1 MANKYGYMAKIG
13 LSDDGLQ
20 TSLKEIDS
28 SLKEVDRSIAA
39 TDKAINN
46 AGKAGLETTQL
57 WEQQYD
63 LLKTQIE
70 TTAEKLQGLE
80 SVQSKVAE
88 AYDNGAIDYSVYIEF
103 QNEIANTAT
112 KLENLKKRAE
122 EANAALH
129 PSADTSTYQ
138 TINTSLDGVNQ
149 RYANSRKE
157 LEEVNKALKVSGD
170 NAQLMAQKNT
180 LLGEAIHDAQVK
192 LQVLTSQQERMNE
205 AVRSGDTTAEEYRAF
220 QREIANTQ
228 AELAALTEEQK
239 NLGKAAEET
248 GDKSEKGLEKTTDAL
263 KKVEKVAM
271 ATTAAVTAAL
281 GKLSSDALSA
291 YSQHEQM
298 TGGIETL
305 FAGAEDTVIANAQNA
320 YKTAGISANSYMET
334 VTGFSATLL
343 QGLGGDTQK
352 AASIADQA
360 LIDMADNANK
370 MGTAMGSIQY
380 AYQGF
385 AKQNYTMLDNLKLGY
400 GGSQAEMA
408 RLINDSGVLNGQMMA
423 TAKNVKE
430 IPFDKVIEA
439 IHVIQTNLG
448 ITGTTAKEAES
459 TIEGSLNKLKASW
472 ENALVEIAQP
482 LDDFAQDGL
491 TVLNDNVDEIKE
503 ALVDTMEEIKPL
515 LDEGL
520 EKAKNW
526 IESGGLKEFSED
538 VVGTVEFIIDNKETL
553 LGIFAALEISLGAER
568 MNKVIDS
575 SKEIIS
581 AINGIGDAANT
592 AVGGVDAMSMSLS
605 GWVAVAAVTIT
616 TAMALKT
623 AIDNAADR
631 LGEHSE
637 EVNALDDEYK
647 ELNETLEE
655 YNRLKA
661 ESIELAAQEA
671 GQNIE
676 DAKARAQSYKSQID
690 TLESLIAKNRE
701 YYGTNDLRGNELH
714 YFDQSGNAV
723 GNAGSFDE
731 ISDQLGSLYSN
742 YYAANDIVRAYSET
756 IDEATDNS
764 VKHMGEVSEAAA
776 NSVKSGEE
784 ALASAWEHIRETTKA
799 KMDELDD
806 QLATHKIDDTQYWAQ
821 RKAYLEA
828 HRDEESE
835 EWWKYYDAVTGH
847 YDKLSKTEKTAA
859 DKSAKEA
866 ETALKDS
873 YSKRYEALKRQQKK
887 NGYGDS
893 WLADEL
899 KKMISELSEGSDL
912 YNTYYDK
919 WLDLTDKISDAT
931 KKATEKEVKEWKASS
946 DKVSDAVEKKYEK
959 VQQAF
964 EKAKSSYI
972 NALDMSASDKPE
984 DDIYSRMGLAR
995 PKSSEEEDTGNQYDF
1010 SSENI
1015 SKQTKE
1021 LDEYTRNMER
1031 LEKSDIPEEYL
1042 ENIRSMSFDKRKEYV
1057 KELLKLSPE
1066 RLKKHYADISKYY
1079 RSAEKAG
1086 RSETQSLRDDADKA
1100 AEEAKNTIKT
1110 SLDGLS
1116 SNAYESGKAAAEA
1129 YWKGFK
1135 EYKADTNKLMG
1146 VTSAG
1151 SGGTSSSAAAVT
1163 PVNLTINVNG
1173 KQVATVNTEDY
1184 LNKMKNE
1191 GGVIDV

>member
-1 MANKYGYMAKIG
+1 MAPNKYGYMAKIG
-13 LSDDGLQ
+13 IDTTGVQNGLTEADSAMRAFSREMREVNNVIAQGGNSAEMAAQRNQLYAEQITQLNRRLEALRSVEEDINRARANGNIDESEYRAYRREIEQ
-20 TSLKEIDS
+20 TENALQNLREQQRDIG
-28 SLKEVDRSIAA
+28 A
-39 TDKAINN
+39 N
-46 AGKAGLETTQL
+46 AGKD
-57 WEQQYD
+57 YD
-63 LLKTQIE
+63 KVVS
-70 TTAEKLQGLE
+70 ALQ
-80 SVQSKVAE
+80 
-88 AYDNGAIDYSVYIEF
+88 N
-103 QNEIANTAT
+103 
-112 KLENLKKRAE
+112 
-122 EANAALH
+122 
-129 PSADTSTYQ
+129 
-138 TINTSLDGVNQ
+138 
-149 RYANSRKE
+149 
-157 LEEVNKALKVSGD
+157 
-170 NAQLMAQKNT
+170 
-180 LLGEAIHDAQVK
+180 
-192 LQVLTSQQERMNE
+192 
-205 AVRSGDTTAEEYRAF
+205 
-220 QREIANTQ
+220 
-228 AELAALTEEQK
+228 
-239 NLGKAAEET
+239 
-248 GDKSEKGLEKTTDAL
+248 
-263 KKVEKVAM
+263 VEKVAL
-271 ATTAAVTAAL
+271 ATTGAVAAAL

-291 YSQHEQM
+291 YSQYEQLV
-298 TGGIETL
+298 GGNETL
-305 FAGAEDTVIANAQNA
+305 FAGAEDIVLENAENA
-320 YKTAGISANSYMET
+320 FKTAGVSANNYMQT
-334 VTGFSATLL
+334 VTSFSATLL
-343 QGLGGDTQK
+343 QGLDGDTEK
-352 AASIADQA
+352 AARIADQA
-360 LIDMADNANK
+360 LIDMSDNANK

-380 AYQGF
+380 TYQGF

-408 RLINDSGVLNGQMMA
+408 RLINDSGVLNGEIIA
-423 TAKNVKE
+423 TAENVKQ
-430 IPFDKVIEA
+430 IPFDKIIEA

-448 ITGTTAKEAES
+448 ITGTTALEAE
-459 TIEGSLNKLKASW
+459 TTLEGSMNKLKASW
-472 ENALVEIAQP
+472 ENALVDIARP
-482 LDDFAQDGL
+482 LDDFAQGGL
-491 TVLNDNVDEIKE
+491 TILNDNIDTIKE

-553 LGIFAALEISLGAER
+553 LGIFAALELSLGAER

-701 YYGTNDLRGNELH
+701 YYGTNDLRGNEIH

-731 ISDQLGSLYSN
+731 ISDQLGSLYSD

-784 ALASAWEHIRETTKA
+784 ALASAWEHIRATTKA

-835 EWWKYYDAVTGH
+835 EWWKYYDAVTDH

-873 YSKRYEALKRQQKK
+873 YSKRYEALKRQQKE

-899 KKMISELSEGSDL
+899 KKMISELTEGSDL

-931 KKATEKEVKEWKASS
+931 EKATEKEVKEWKASS

-959 VQQAF
+959 AQQAF

-972 NALDMSASDKPE
+972 SALDLSASDKPE

-1021 LDEYTRNMER
+1021 LDEYTRNMEK
-1031 LEKSDIPEEYL
+1031 LENSDIPEEYL
-1042 ENIRSMSFDKRKEYV
+1042 ENIRSMNFDKRKEYV

-1086 RSETQSLRDDADKA
+1086 RSDTQSLKDDADKA
-1100 AEEAKNTIKT
+1100 ALAAKGSIQK
-1110 SLDGLS
+1110 SLSELGSD
-1116 SNAYESGKAAAEA
+1116 AYESGKAAAEA
-1129 YWKGFK
+1129 YWKGFA
-1135 EYKADTNKLMG
+1135 EYKSDTEKLMG
-1146 VTSAG
+1146 VTAAGNSKSAG
-1151 SGGTSSSAAAVT
+1151 ITT

-1173 KQVATVNTEDY
+1173 KQAATISTEEY
-1184 LNKMKNE
+1184 LNQVKNQ
-1191 GGVIDV
+1191 GGTLDV

>member
-13 LSDDGLQ
+13 IDTSGLQ
-20 TSLKEIDS
+20 TSIKDVDTAVKNLSHEMKAVDS
-28 SLKEVDRSIAA
+28 VIAQS
-39 TDKAINN
+39 
-46 AGKAGLETTQL
+46 GES
-57 WEQQYD
+57 
-63 LLKTQIE
+63 
-70 TTAEKLQGLE
+70 AEM
-80 SVQSKVAE
+80 
-88 AYDNGAIDYSVYIEF
+88 
-103 QNEIANTAT
+103 T
-112 KLENLKKRAE
+112 
-122 EANAALH
+122 
-129 PSADTSTYQ
+129 
-138 TINTSLDGVNQ
+138 
-149 RYANSRKE
+149 
-157 LEEVNKALKVSGD
+157 
-170 NAQLMAQKNT
+170 AQKNE
-180 LLGEAIHDAQVK
+180 LYSQKIAK
-192 LQVLTSQQERMNE
+192 LTEKLTALKSVENNVLSARNNGNISAEQFREYERE
-205 AVRSGDTTAEEYRAF
+205 VVSTESALKR
-220 QREIANTQ
+220 
-228 AELAALTEEQK
+228 LTEEQK
-239 NLGKAAEET
+239 NLGKATEET
-248 GDKSEKGLEKTTDAL
+248 TQKAVTLGDIVKANVISDVIVKGA
-263 KKVEKVAM
+263 EKV
-271 ATTAAVTAAL
+271 TGTL
-281 GKLSSDALSA
+281 KQISSDALSA
-291 YSQHEQM
+291 YSQYEQM
-298 TGGIETL
+298 VGGIETL
-305 FAGAEDTVIANAQNA
+305 FAGAEDIVLENARNA

-408 RLINDSGVLNGQMMA
+408 RLINDSGVLNGEIIA
-423 TAKNVKE
+423 TANNVKE

-448 ITGTTAKEAES
+448 ITGTTANEAET

-482 LDDFAQDGL
+482 LDDFAQGGL

-553 LGIFAALEISLGAER
+553 LGIFAALELSLGAER

-637 EVNALDDEYK
+637 EVNALDDEYTK
-647 ELNETLEE
+647 LNETLEE

-690 TLESLIAKNRE
+690 TLESLITKNRE

-731 ISDQLGSLYSN
+731 ISDQLGSLCSD

-784 ALASAWEHIRETTKA
+784 ALASAWEHIRATTKA
-799 KMDELDD
+799 KMEEYDSD
-806 QLATHKIDDTQYWAQ
+806 LATHKIDDNTYWAQ

-835 EWWKYYDAVTGH
+835 EWWKYYDAVNDH

-873 YSKRYEALKRQQKK
+873 YSKRYEALKRQQKE
-887 NGYGDS
+887 NGYDDQ

-899 KKMISELSEGSDL
+899 KKMLSELTEGSDL

-919 WLDLTDKISDAT
+919 WLDLTDKIS
-931 KKATEKEVKEWKASS
+931 EKEVKEWKASA
-946 DKVSDAVEKKYEK
+946 DKVANAVEKKYEQ
-959 VQQAF
+959 VQKAF

-972 NALDMSASDKPE
+972 NALDMSTSDKPE
-984 DDIYSRMGLAR
+984 DDVYSRLGLAR
-995 PKSSEEEDTGNQYDF
+995 PKNGEESADSQYDF
-1010 SSENI
+1010 SSDTI
-1015 SKQTKE
+1015 AKQTKE

-1086 RSETQSLRDDADKA
+1086 RSDTQSLRDDADKA
-1100 AEEAKNTIKT
+1100 ALAAKGSIQK
-1110 SLDGLS
+1110 SLSELGSD
-1116 SNAYESGKAAAEA
+1116 AYESGKAAAEA
-1129 YWKGFK
+1129 YWKGFA
-1135 EYKADTNKLMG
+1135 EYKSDTEKLMG
-1146 VTSAG
+1146 VTAAGNSKSAG
-1151 SGGTSSSAAAVT
+1151 ITT

-1173 KQVATVNTEDY
+1173 KQAATISTEEY
-1184 LNKMKNE
+1184 LNQVKNQ
-1191 GGVIDV
+1191 GGTLDV

>member
-70 TTAEKLQGLE
+70 TTAEKLRGLE

-205 AVRSGDTTAEEYRAF
+205 AVRSGDATVEEYRAF

-248 GDKSEKGLEKTTDAL
+248 GNKNEKGLEKTTDAL

-291 YSQHEQM
+291 YSQYEQM
-298 TGGIETL
+298 VGGVETL
-305 FAGAEDTVIANAQNA
+305 FAGAEDVVLENAKNA

-360 LIDMADNANK
+360 IIDMADNANK
-370 MGTAMGSIQY
+370 MGTSMASIQY

-408 RLINDSGVLNGQMMA
+408 RLINDSGVLNGEIIA
-423 TAKNVKE
+423 TAENVKQ
-430 IPFDKVIEA
+430 IPFDKIIEA

-448 ITGTTAKEAES
+448 ITGTTAKEAET

-553 LGIFAALEISLGAER
+553 LGIFAALEVSLGAER
-568 MNKVIDS
+568 MSKVIDG

-605 GWVAVAAVTIT
+605 GWVAVATVTIT

-731 ISDQLGSLYSN
+731 ISDQLGSLYSD

-784 ALASAWEHIRETTKA
+784 ALASAWEHIRATTKA
-799 KMDELDD
+799 KMEEYDSD
-806 QLATHKIDDTQYWAQ
+806 LATHKIDDNTYWAQ

-835 EWWKYYDAVTGH
+835 EWWKYYDAVTDH

-859 DKSAKEA
+859 DKAAKEA
-866 ETALKDS
+866 
-873 YSKRYEALKRQQKK
+873 
-887 NGYGDS
+887 
-893 WLADEL
+893 
-899 KKMISELSEGSDL
+899 
-912 YNTYYDK
+912 
-919 WLDLTDKISDAT
+919 DKISDAT
-931 KKATEKEVKEWKASS
+931 EKATEKEVKEWKASA
-946 DKVSDAVEKKYEK
+946 DKVANAVEKKYEK

-972 NALDMSASDKPE
+972 SALDLSASQKAE
-984 DDIYSRMGLAR
+984 DDVYSRLGLAR
-995 PKSSEEEDTGNQYDF
+995 PKNGEESADSQYDF
-1010 SSENI
+1010 SSDTIE
-1015 SKQTKE
+1015 KQTKE
-1021 LDEYTRNMER
+1021 LDEYTRNMEK
-1031 LEKSDIPEEYL
+1031 LENSDIPEEYL

-1086 RSETQSLRDDADKA
+1086 RSDTQSLKDDADKA

-1135 EYKADTNKLMG
+1135 EYKADTDKLMG

>member
-13 LSDDGLQ
+13 IDTSGLQ
-20 TSLKEIDS
+20 TSIKDVDTAVKSLSREMKAVDS
-28 SLKEVDRSIAA
+28 VIAQS
-39 TDKAINN
+39 
-46 AGKAGLETTQL
+46 GES
-57 WEQQYD
+57 
-63 LLKTQIE
+63 
-70 TTAEKLQGLE
+70 AEM
-80 SVQSKVAE
+80 
-88 AYDNGAIDYSVYIEF
+88 
-103 QNEIANTAT
+103 T
-112 KLENLKKRAE
+112 
-122 EANAALH
+122 
-129 PSADTSTYQ
+129 
-138 TINTSLDGVNQ
+138 
-149 RYANSRKE
+149 
-157 LEEVNKALKVSGD
+157 
-170 NAQLMAQKNT
+170 AQKNE
-180 LLGEAIHDAQVK
+180 LYSQKIAK
-192 LQVLTSQQERMNE
+192 LTEKLTALKSVENNVLSARNSGNISVEQFREYERE
-205 AVRSGDTTAEEYRAF
+205 VVSTESALKR
-220 QREIANTQ
+220 
-228 AELAALTEEQK
+228 LTEEQK
-239 NLGKAAEET
+239 NLGKATEET
-248 GDKSEKGLEKTTDAL
+248 TQKAVTLGDIVKANVISDVIVKGAEKVTGAL
-263 KKVEKVAM
+263 KQI
-271 ATTAAVTAAL
+271 
-281 GKLSSDALSA
+281 SSEAINA
-291 YSQHEQM
+291 YSQYEQM
-298 TGGIETL
+298 VGGVETL
-305 FAGAEDTVIANAQNA
+305 FAGAEDIVLENARNA

-408 RLINDSGVLNGQMMA
+408 RLINDSGVLNGQMVA

-448 ITGTTAKEAES
+448 ITGTTAKEAET

-491 TVLNDNVDEIKE
+491 TVLNDHVDEIKE

-553 LGIFAALEISLGAER
+553 LGIFAALELSLGAER

-731 ISDQLGSLYSN
+731 ISDQLGSLYSD

-784 ALASAWEHIRETTKA
+784 ALASAWEHIRATTKA
-799 KMDELDD
+799 KMEEYDSD
-806 QLATHKIDDTQYWAQ
+806 LATHKIDDNTYWAQ

-835 EWWKYYDAVTGH
+835 EWWKYYDAVTDH

-873 YSKRYEALKRQQKK
+873 YSQKYEALKRQQKE
-887 NGYGDS
+887 NGYDDQ

-899 KKMISELSEGSDL
+899 KKMLSELTEGSEL

-919 WLDLTDKISDAT
+919 WLDLTDKIS
-931 KKATEKEVKEWKASS
+931 EKEVKEWKASA
-946 DKVSDAVEKKYEK
+946 DKVANAVEKKYEQ
-959 VQQAF
+959 VQKAF

-972 NALDMSASDKPE
+972 NALDMSTSDKPE
-984 DDIYSRMGLAR
+984 DDVYSRMGLAR
-995 PKSSEEEDTGNQYDF
+995 PKNGEESADSQYDF
-1010 SSENI
+1010 GSDTI
-1015 SKQTKE
+1015 AKQTKE

-1086 RSETQSLRDDADKA
+1086 RSDTQSLRDDADKA
-1100 AEEAKNTIKT
+1100 ALAAKGSIQK
-1110 SLDGLS
+1110 SLSELGSD
-1116 SNAYESGKAAAEA
+1116 AYESGKAAAEA
-1129 YWKGFK
+1129 YWKGFA
-1135 EYKADTNKLMG
+1135 EYKSDTEKLMG
-1146 VTSAG
+1146 VTAAGNSKSAG
-1151 SGGTSSSAAAVT
+1151 ITT

-1173 KQVATVNTEDY
+1173 KQAATISTEEY
-1184 LNKMKNE
+1184 LNQVKNQ
-1191 GGVIDV
+1191 GGTLDV

>member
-1 MANKYGYMAKIG
+1 MKEGDRLAPNKYGYMAKIG
-13 LSDDGLQ
+13 IDTTGVQNGLTEADSAMRAFSREMREVNNVIAQGGNSAEMAAQRNQLYAEQITQLNRRLEALRSVEEDINRARANGNIDESEYRAYRREIEQ
-20 TSLKEIDS
+20 TENALQNLREQQRDIG
-28 SLKEVDRSIAA
+28 A
-39 TDKAINN
+39 N
-46 AGKAGLETTQL
+46 AGKD
-57 WEQQYD
+57 YD
-63 LLKTQIE
+63 KVVS
-70 TTAEKLQGLE
+70 ALQ
-80 SVQSKVAE
+80 
-88 AYDNGAIDYSVYIEF
+88 N
-103 QNEIANTAT
+103 
-112 KLENLKKRAE
+112 
-122 EANAALH
+122 
-129 PSADTSTYQ
+129 
-138 TINTSLDGVNQ
+138 
-149 RYANSRKE
+149 
-157 LEEVNKALKVSGD
+157 
-170 NAQLMAQKNT
+170 
-180 LLGEAIHDAQVK
+180 
-192 LQVLTSQQERMNE
+192 
-205 AVRSGDTTAEEYRAF
+205 
-220 QREIANTQ
+220 
-228 AELAALTEEQK
+228 
-239 NLGKAAEET
+239 
-248 GDKSEKGLEKTTDAL
+248 
-263 KKVEKVAM
+263 VEKVAL
-271 ATTAAVTAAL
+271 ATTVAVTAAL

-291 YSQHEQM
+291 YSQYEQM
-298 TGGIETL
+298 VGGVETL
-305 FAGAEDTVIANAQNA
+305 FAGAEDIVLENARNA

-408 RLINDSGVLNGQMMA
+408 RLINDSGVLNGQMVA

-515 LDEGL
+515 LDDTL
-520 EKAKNW
+520 EKVKDW
-526 IESGGLKEFSED
+526 IESGGLKELSENI
-538 VVGTVEFIIDNKETL
+538 VGTVEFIINNKETL
-553 LGIFAALEISLGAER
+553 LGIFAALELALGAER
-568 MNKVIDS
+568 I
-575 SKEIIS
+575 SKAVSGLKDVTS

-605 GWVAVAAVTIT
+605 GWVAVATVTIT

-637 EVNALDDEYK
+637 EVNALEERTAAINEQRKALEELSKTDTATAWRQADGGYKDTLVELAEISKRFEELKAKRESGGTVNENGGFTYYTDEEIRAMDDE
-647 ELNETLEE
+647 LMSLEIQK
-655 YNRLKA
+655 NALIALKR
-661 ESIELAAQEA
+661 EQ
-671 GQNIE
+671 
-676 DAKARAQSYKSQID
+676 SQIL
-690 TLESLIAKNRE
+690 TQYNEQEIAVMEQHNAERADIISK
-701 YYGTNDLRGNELH
+701 
-714 YFDQSGNAV
+714 SGNTA
-723 GNAGSFDE
+723 
-731 ISDQLGSLYSN
+731 
-742 YYAANDIVRAYSET
+742 
-756 IDEATDNS
+756 
-764 VKHMGEVSEAAA
+764 
-776 NSVKSGEE
+776 EE
-784 ALASAWEHIRETTKA
+784 AVASAWEHIRATTKA

-806 QLATHKIDDTQYWAQ
+806 QLATHKIDDNTYWAQ

-828 HRDEESE
+828 HRDEDSE
-835 EWWKYYDAVTGH
+835 EWWKYYDAVNDH
-847 YDKLSKTEKTAA
+847 YDKLSETEKTAA

-873 YSKRYEALKRQQKK
+873 YSKRYEALKRQQKE

-893 WLADEL
+893 WLADGL

-931 KKATEKEVKEWKASS
+931 EKATEKEVKEWKTSA
-946 DKVSDAVEKKYEK
+946 DKVANAVEKKYEQ
-959 VQQAF
+959 VQKAF

-972 NALDMSASDKPE
+972 SALDLSASQKAE
-984 DDIYSRMGLAR
+984 DDVYSRLGLAR
-995 PKSSEEEDTGNQYDF
+995 PKNGEESADSQYDF
-1010 SSENI
+1010 GSDTI
-1015 SKQTKE
+1015 AKQTKE

-1057 KELLKLSPE
+1057 KELLRLSPE

-1086 RSETQSLRDDADKA
+1086 RSDTQSLRDDADKA
-1100 AEEAKNTIKT
+1100 AEEAKKTIKA
-1110 SLDGLS
+1110 SLAGLS

-1135 EYKADTNKLMG
+1135 EYKADTDKLMG

-1151 SGGTSSSAAAVT
+1151 SGGSTSSAAAVT

>member
-13 LSDDGLQ
+13 IDTSGLQ
-20 TSLKEIDS
+20 TSIKDVDTAVKSLSREMKAVDS
-28 SLKEVDRSIAA
+28 VIAQS
-39 TDKAINN
+39 
-46 AGKAGLETTQL
+46 GES
-57 WEQQYD
+57 
-63 LLKTQIE
+63 
-70 TTAEKLQGLE
+70 AEM
-80 SVQSKVAE
+80 
-88 AYDNGAIDYSVYIEF
+88 
-103 QNEIANTAT
+103 T
-112 KLENLKKRAE
+112 
-122 EANAALH
+122 
-129 PSADTSTYQ
+129 
-138 TINTSLDGVNQ
+138 
-149 RYANSRKE
+149 
-157 LEEVNKALKVSGD
+157 
-170 NAQLMAQKNT
+170 AQKNE
-180 LLGEAIHDAQVK
+180 LYSQKIAK
-192 LQVLTSQQERMNE
+192 LTEKLTALKSVENNVLSARNSGNISAEQFREYERE
-205 AVRSGDTTAEEYRAF
+205 VVSTESALKR
-220 QREIANTQ
+220 
-228 AELAALTEEQK
+228 LTEEQK
-239 NLGKAAEET
+239 NLGKATEET
-248 GDKSEKGLEKTTDAL
+248 TQKAVTLGDIVKANVISDVIVKGAEKVTGAL
-263 KKVEKVAM
+263 KQI
-271 ATTAAVTAAL
+271 
-281 GKLSSDALSA
+281 SSEAINA
-291 YSQHEQM
+291 YSQYEQM
-298 TGGIETL
+298 VGGVETL
-305 FAGAEDTVIANAQNA
+305 FAGAEDIVLENARNA

-400 GGSQAEMA
+400 GGSQAEKA
-408 RLINDSGVLNGQMMA
+408 RLINDSGVLNGQMVA

-448 ITGTTAKEAES
+448 ITGTTAKEAET

-553 LGIFAALEISLGAER
+553 LGIFAALELSLGAER

-637 EVNALDDEYK
+637 KVNALDDEYN

-764 VKHMGEVSEAAA
+764 VKHMGEVSEATA

-784 ALASAWEHIRETTKA
+784 ALASAWEHIRATTKA
-799 KMDELDD
+799 KMEEYDSD
-806 QLATHKIDDTQYWAQ
+806 LATHKIDDNTYWAQ

-828 HRDEESE
+828 HRDEDSE
-835 EWWKYYDAVTGH
+835 EWWKYYDAVTDH

-873 YSKRYEALKRQQKK
+873 YSKRYEALKRQQKE

-899 KKMISELSEGSDL
+899 KKMLSELTEGSDL

-919 WLDLTDKISDAT
+919 WLDLTDKIS
-931 KKATEKEVKEWKASS
+931 EKEVKEWKTSA

-972 NALDMSASDKPE
+972 SALDLSASDKPE
-984 DDIYSRMGLAR
+984 DDVYSRLGLAR
-995 PKSSEEEDTGNQYDF
+995 PKNGEESADSQYDF
-1010 SSENI
+1010 GSDTI
-1015 SKQTKE
+1015 AKQTKE

-1086 RSETQSLRDDADKA
+1086 RSDTQSLRDDADKA
-1100 AEEAKNTIKT
+1100 AEEAKKTIKA
-1110 SLDGLS
+1110 SLAGLS

-1135 EYKADTNKLMG
+1135 EYKADTDKLMG
-1146 VTSAG
+1146 VASAG
-1151 SGGTSSSAAAVT
+1151 SGGSTSSAAAVT

>member
-13 LSDDGLQ
+13 IDTSGLQ
-20 TSLKEIDS
+20 ASLKDVDTAVK
-28 SLKEVDRSIAA
+28 SLSREMKSVDNVIKQS
-39 TDKAINN
+39 
-46 AGKAGLETTQL
+46 GES
-57 WEQQYD
+57 
-63 LLKTQIE
+63 
-70 TTAEKLQGLE
+70 AEM
-80 SVQSKVAE
+80 
-88 AYDNGAIDYSVYIEF
+88 
-103 QNEIANTAT
+103 T
-112 KLENLKKRAE
+112 
-122 EANAALH
+122 
-129 PSADTSTYQ
+129 
-138 TINTSLDGVNQ
+138 
-149 RYANSRKE
+149 
-157 LEEVNKALKVSGD
+157 
-170 NAQLMAQKNT
+170 AQKN
-180 LLGEAIHDAQVK
+180 EIYAQKAAQLTQK
-192 LQVLTSQQERMNE
+192 LTALKSVESSILSARD
-205 AVRSGDTTAEEYRAF
+205 SGNISAEQYREY
-220 QREIANTQ
+220 QREIAST
-228 AELAALTEEQK
+228 EAALK
-239 NLGKAAEET
+239 NLGKTTEET
-248 GDKSEKGLEKTTDAL
+248 AQKTLTLEDIVKANVISDIIVKGAEK
-263 KKVEKVAM
+263 
-271 ATTAAVTAAL
+271 VTAAL
-281 GKLSSDALSA
+281 KQISSDALEA
-291 YSQHEQM
+291 YSKYEQM

-343 QGLGGDTQK
+343 QGLSGDTQK
-352 AASIADQA
+352 AAEIADRA
-360 LIDMADNANK
+360 LIDMSDNANK

-408 RLINDSGVLNGQMMA
+408 RLINDSGVLNGQMVA
-423 TAKNVKE
+423 TAENVKE

-472 ENALVEIAQP
+472 ENALVEIAEP
-482 LDDFAQDGL
+482 LDDFAQGGL

-503 ALVDTMEEIKPL
+503 ALVGTMEEIKPL

-553 LGIFAALEISLGAER
+553 LGIFAALELSLGAER
-568 MNKVIDS
+568 MSKVIDS

-784 ALASAWEHIRETTKA
+784 ALESAWEHIRATTKA
-799 KMDELDD
+799 KMDELDG
-806 QLATHKIDDTQYWAQ
+806 QLATHKIDDNTYWAQ

-828 HRDEESE
+828 HRDEDSE
-835 EWWKYYDAVTGH
+835 EWWKYYDAVNDH

-873 YSKRYEALKRQQKK
+873 YSKRYEALKRQQKE

-893 WLADEL
+893 WLADGL
-899 KKMISELSEGSDL
+899 KKMLSELTEGSEL

-919 WLDLTDKISDAT
+919 WIDLTDKISDAT
-931 KKATEKEVKEWKASS
+931 EKATEKEVKEWQTSS

-1010 SSENI
+1010 SSDTIE
-1015 SKQTKE
+1015 KQTKE

-1086 RSETQSLRDDADKA
+1086 RSDTQSLKDDADKA
-1100 AEEAKNTIKT
+1100 ALAAKGSIQK
-1110 SLDGLS
+1110 SLSELGSD
-1116 SNAYESGKAAAEA
+1116 AYESGKAAAEA
-1129 YWKGFK
+1129 YWKGFA
-1135 EYKADTNKLMG
+1135 EYKSDTEKLMG
-1146 VTSAG
+1146 VTAAGNSKSAG
-1151 SGGTSSSAAAVT
+1151 ITT

-1173 KQVATVNTEDY
+1173 KQAATISTEEY
-1184 LNKMKNE
+1184 LNQVKNQ
-1191 GGVIDV
+1191 GGTLDV

>member
-1 MANKYGYMAKIG
+1 MASNKYGYMAKIG
-13 LSDDGLQ
+13 IDTTGVQNGLTEADSAMRAFSREMREVNNVIAQGGNSAEMAAQRNQLYAEQITQLNRRLEALRSVEEDINRARANGNIDESEYRAYRREIEQ
-20 TSLKEIDS
+20 TENALQNLREQQRDIG
-28 SLKEVDRSIAA
+28 A
-39 TDKAINN
+39 N
-46 AGKAGLETTQL
+46 AGKD
-57 WEQQYD
+57 YD
-63 LLKTQIE
+63 KVVS
-70 TTAEKLQGLE
+70 ALQ
-80 SVQSKVAE
+80 
-88 AYDNGAIDYSVYIEF
+88 N
-103 QNEIANTAT
+103 
-112 KLENLKKRAE
+112 
-122 EANAALH
+122 
-129 PSADTSTYQ
+129 
-138 TINTSLDGVNQ
+138 
-149 RYANSRKE
+149 
-157 LEEVNKALKVSGD
+157 
-170 NAQLMAQKNT
+170 
-180 LLGEAIHDAQVK
+180 
-192 LQVLTSQQERMNE
+192 
-205 AVRSGDTTAEEYRAF
+205 
-220 QREIANTQ
+220 
-228 AELAALTEEQK
+228 
-239 NLGKAAEET
+239 
-248 GDKSEKGLEKTTDAL
+248 
-263 KKVEKVAM
+263 VEKVAL
-271 ATTAAVTAAL
+271 ATTGAVAAAL

-291 YSQHEQM
+291 YSQYEQLV
-298 TGGIETL
+298 GGIETL
-305 FAGAEDTVIANAQNA
+305 FAGAEDIVLENAENA
-320 YKTAGISANSYMET
+320 FKTAGVSANNYMQT
-334 VTGFSATLL
+334 VTSFSATLL
-343 QGLGGDTQK
+343 QGLDGDTEK
-352 AASIADQA
+352 AARIADQA

-408 RLINDSGVLNGQMMA
+408 RLINDSGVLNGQMVA

-472 ENALVEIAQP
+472 KNALVEIAEP

-553 LGIFAALEISLGAER
+553 LGIFAALELSLGAER

-637 EVNALDDEYK
+637 EVNALDYEYK

-723 GNAGSFDE
+723 GNAGPFDE
-731 ISDQLGSLYSN
+731 ISDQLGSLYSD

-784 ALASAWEHIRETTKA
+784 ALASAWEHIRATTKA
-799 KMDELDD
+799 KMEEYDSD
-806 QLATHKIDDTQYWAQ
+806 LATHKIDDTQYWAQ

-835 EWWKYYDAVTGH
+835 EWWKYYDAVNDH

-859 DKSAKEA
+859 DKAAKEA
-866 ETALKDS
+866 
-873 YSKRYEALKRQQKK
+873 
-887 NGYGDS
+887 
-893 WLADEL
+893 
-899 KKMISELSEGSDL
+899 
-912 YNTYYDK
+912 
-919 WLDLTDKISDAT
+919 DKISDAT
-931 KKATEKEVKEWKASS
+931 EKATEKEVKEWKTSS

-964 EKAKSSYI
+964 EKAKNSYI
-972 NALDMSASDKPE
+972 NALDLSASKKAE
-984 DDIYSRMGLAR
+984 DDVYSRLGLAR
-995 PKSSEEEDTGNQYDF
+995 PKNGEESADSQYDF
-1010 SSENI
+1010 SSDTIE
-1015 SKQTKE
+1015 KQTKE

-1086 RSETQSLRDDADKA
+1086 RSDTQSLRDDADKA

-1135 EYKADTNKLMG
+1135 EYKADTDKLMG

>member
-248 GDKSEKGLEKTTDAL
+248 GNKSEKGLEKTTDAL

-298 TGGIETL
+298 VGGIETL

-343 QGLGGDTQK
+343 QGLSGDTQK
-352 AASIADQA
+352 AAEIADQA
-360 LIDMADNANK
+360 LIDMSDNANK

-408 RLINDSGVLNGQMMA
+408 RLINDSGVLNGQMVA

-472 ENALVEIAQP
+472 ENALVEIAEP

-553 LGIFAALEISLGAER
+553 LGIFAALELSLGAER

-701 YYGTNDLRGNELH
+701 YYGTNDLRGNELY
-714 YFDQSGNAV
+714 YFDQSGNA
-723 GNAGSFDE
+723 AGSAGSYDE
-731 ISDQLGSLYSN
+731 ISDQLGSLYSD

-756 IDEATDNS
+756 IDDATDNS
-764 VKHMGEVSEAAA
+764 VKQMGEVSEAAA

-784 ALASAWEHIRETTKA
+784 ALASAWEHIRATTKA
-799 KMDELDD
+799 KMDELDN
-806 QLATHKIDDTQYWAQ
+806 QLATHKIDDNTYWAQ

-828 HRDEESE
+828 HRDEDSE
-835 EWWKYYDAVTGH
+835 EWWKYYDAVNDH
-847 YDKLSKTEKTAA
+847 YDKLSETEKTAA
-859 DKSAKEA
+859 DKAAKEA
-866 ETALKDS
+866 ENALKES
-873 YSKRYEALKRQQKK
+873 YSQKYEALKRQQKE
-887 NGYGDS
+887 NGYDDQ

-931 KKATEKEVKEWKASS
+931 EKATEKEVKEWKTSS
-946 DKVSDAVEKKYEK
+946 DKVSDAVEKKYEQ

-1010 SSENI
+1010 SSDTI
-1015 SKQTKE
+1015 AKQTKE

-1066 RLKKHYADISKYY
+1066 RLKKHYADISRYY
-1079 RSAEKAG
+1079 QSAEKAG
-1086 RSETQSLRDDADKA
+1086 RSDTQSLRDDADKA
-1100 AEEAKNTIKT
+1100 AEEAKKTIKA
-1110 SLDGLS
+1110 SLAGLS

-1135 EYKADTNKLMG
+1135 EYKADTDKLMG

-1151 SGGTSSSAAAVT
+1151 AGGSLSSAAAVT

>member
-1 MANKYGYMAKIG
+1 MAPNKYGYMAKIG
-13 LSDDGLQ
+13 IDTTGVQNGLTEADSAMRAFSREMREVNNVIAQGGNSAEMAAQRNQLYAEQITQLNRRLEALRSVEEDINRARANGNIDESEYRAYRREIEQ
-20 TSLKEIDS
+20 TENALQNLREQQRDIG
-28 SLKEVDRSIAA
+28 A
-39 TDKAINN
+39 N
-46 AGKAGLETTQL
+46 AGKD
-57 WEQQYD
+57 YD
-63 LLKTQIE
+63 KVVS
-70 TTAEKLQGLE
+70 ALQ
-80 SVQSKVAE
+80 
-88 AYDNGAIDYSVYIEF
+88 N
-103 QNEIANTAT
+103 
-112 KLENLKKRAE
+112 
-122 EANAALH
+122 
-129 PSADTSTYQ
+129 
-138 TINTSLDGVNQ
+138 
-149 RYANSRKE
+149 
-157 LEEVNKALKVSGD
+157 
-170 NAQLMAQKNT
+170 
-180 LLGEAIHDAQVK
+180 
-192 LQVLTSQQERMNE
+192 
-205 AVRSGDTTAEEYRAF
+205 
-220 QREIANTQ
+220 
-228 AELAALTEEQK
+228 
-239 NLGKAAEET
+239 
-248 GDKSEKGLEKTTDAL
+248 
-263 KKVEKVAM
+263 VEKVAL
-271 ATTAAVTAAL
+271 ATTGAVAAAL

-291 YSQHEQM
+291 YSQYEQLG
-298 TGGIETL
+298 GGIETL
-305 FAGAEDTVIANAQNA
+305 FAGAEDIVLENAENA
-320 YKTAGISANSYMET
+320 FKTAGVSANNYMQT
-334 VTGFSATLL
+334 VTSFSATLL
-343 QGLGGDTQK
+343 QGLDGDTEK
-352 AASIADQA
+352 AARIADQA

-408 RLINDSGVLNGQMMA
+408 RLINDSGVLNGQMVA

-553 LGIFAALEISLGAER
+553 LGIFAALEVSLGAER

-637 EVNALDDEYK
+637 EVNALDDEYTK
-647 ELNETLEE
+647 LNETLEE

-701 YYGTNDLRGNELH
+701 YYGTDDLRGNELH

-731 ISDQLGSLYSN
+731 ISDQLGSLYSD

-784 ALASAWEHIRETTKA
+784 ALASAWEHIRATTKA
-799 KMDELDD
+799 KMEEYDSD
-806 QLATHKIDDTQYWAQ
+806 LATHKIDDNTYWAQ

-835 EWWKYYDAVTGH
+835 EWWKYYDAVTDH

-866 ETALKDS
+866 
-873 YSKRYEALKRQQKK
+873 
-887 NGYGDS
+887 
-893 WLADEL
+893 
-899 KKMISELSEGSDL
+899 
-912 YNTYYDK
+912 
-919 WLDLTDKISDAT
+919 DKISDAT
-931 KKATEKEVKEWKASS
+931 EKATEKEVKEWKTSA
-946 DKVSDAVEKKYEK
+946 DKVANAVEKKYEK

-972 NALDMSASDKPE
+972 NALDMSTSDKPE
-984 DDIYSRMGLAR
+984 DDVYSRLGLAR
-995 PKSSEEEDTGNQYDF
+995 PKNGEESADSQYDF
-1010 SSENI
+1010 SSDTI
-1015 SKQTKE
+1015 AKQTKE

-1031 LEKSDIPEEYL
+1031 LENSDIPEEYL
-1042 ENIRSMSFDKRKEYV
+1042 ENIRSMNFDKRKEYV

-1066 RLKKHYADISKYY
+1066 RLKKHYADISRYY
-1079 RSAEKAG
+1079 QSAERAG
-1086 RSETQSLRDDADKA
+1086 RSDTQSLKDDADKA
-1100 AEEAKNTIKT
+1100 ALAAKGSIQK
-1110 SLDGLS
+1110 SLSELGSD
-1116 SNAYESGKAAAEA
+1116 AYESGKAAAEA
-1129 YWKGFK
+1129 YWKGFA
-1135 EYKADTNKLMG
+1135 EYKSDTEKLMG
-1146 VTSAG
+1146 VTAAG
-1151 SGGTSSSAAAVT
+1151 ITT

-1173 KQVATVNTEDY
+1173 KQAATISTEEY
-1184 LNKMKNE
+1184 LNQVKNQ
-1191 GGVIDV
+1191 GGTLDV

>member
-1 MANKYGYMAKIG
+1 MAPNKYGYMAKIG
-13 LSDDGLQ
+13 IDTTGVQNGLTEADSAMRAFSREMREVNNVIAQGGNSAEMAAQRNQLYAEQITQLNRRLEALRSVEEDINRARANGNIDESEYRAYRREIEQ
-20 TSLKEIDS
+20 TENALQNLREQQRDIG
-28 SLKEVDRSIAA
+28 A
-39 TDKAINN
+39 N
-46 AGKAGLETTQL
+46 AGKD
-57 WEQQYD
+57 YD
-63 LLKTQIE
+63 KVVS
-70 TTAEKLQGLE
+70 ALQ
-80 SVQSKVAE
+80 
-88 AYDNGAIDYSVYIEF
+88 N
-103 QNEIANTAT
+103 
-112 KLENLKKRAE
+112 
-122 EANAALH
+122 
-129 PSADTSTYQ
+129 
-138 TINTSLDGVNQ
+138 
-149 RYANSRKE
+149 
-157 LEEVNKALKVSGD
+157 
-170 NAQLMAQKNT
+170 
-180 LLGEAIHDAQVK
+180 
-192 LQVLTSQQERMNE
+192 
-205 AVRSGDTTAEEYRAF
+205 
-220 QREIANTQ
+220 
-228 AELAALTEEQK
+228 
-239 NLGKAAEET
+239 
-248 GDKSEKGLEKTTDAL
+248 
-263 KKVEKVAM
+263 VEKVAL
-271 ATTAAVTAAL
+271 ATTGAVAAAL

-291 YSQHEQM
+291 YSQYEQLG
-298 TGGIETL
+298 GGIETL
-305 FAGAEDTVIANAQNA
+305 FAGAEDIVLENAENA
-320 YKTAGISANSYMET
+320 FKTAGVSANNYMQT
-334 VTGFSATLL
+334 VTSFSATLL

-408 RLINDSGVLNGQMMA
+408 RLINDSGVLNGQMVA

-448 ITGTTAKEAES
+448 ITGTTAKEAET

-553 LGIFAALEISLGAER
+553 LGIFAALELSLGAER

-731 ISDQLGSLYSN
+731 ISDQLGSLYSD

-784 ALASAWEHIRETTKA
+784 ALASAWEHIRATTKA
-799 KMDELDD
+799 KMEEYDSD
-806 QLATHKIDDTQYWAQ
+806 LATHKIDDNTYWAQ

-835 EWWKYYDAVTGH
+835 EWWKYYDAVTDH
-847 YDKLSKTEKTAA
+847 YDKLSETEKTAA
-859 DKSAKEA
+859 DKAAKEA
-866 ETALKDS
+866 ENALKES
-873 YSKRYEALKRQQKK
+873 YSQKYEALKRQQKE
-887 NGYGDS
+887 NSYGDS

-899 KKMISELSEGSDL
+899 KKMLSELTEGSEL

-931 KKATEKEVKEWKASS
+931 EKATEKEVKEWKTSA

-984 DDIYSRMGLAR
+984 DDVYSRMGLAR
-995 PKSSEEEDTGNQYDF
+995 PKSGEEEDTGNQYDF

-1015 SKQTKE
+1015 SRQTKE

-1042 ENIRSMSFDKRKEYV
+1042 ENIQSMNFDKRKEYV

-1066 RLKKHYADISKYY
+1066 RLKKHYADISRYY
-1079 RSAEKAG
+1079 QSAERAG
-1086 RSETQSLRDDADKA
+1086 RSDTQSLKDDADKA
-1100 AEEAKNTIKT
+1100 ALAAKGSIQK
-1110 SLDGLS
+1110 SLSELGSD
-1116 SNAYESGKAAAEA
+1116 AYESGKAAAEA

-1135 EYKADTNKLMG
+1135 EYKADTDKLMG

>member
-1 MANKYGYMAKIG
+1 MASNKYGYMAKIG
-13 LSDDGLQ
+13 IDTTGVQNGLTEADSAMRAFSREMREVNNVIAQGGNSAEMAAQRNQLYAEQITQLNRRLEALRSVEEDINRARANGNIDESEYRAYRREIEQ
-20 TSLKEIDS
+20 TENALQNLREQQRDIG
-28 SLKEVDRSIAA
+28 A
-39 TDKAINN
+39 N
-46 AGKAGLETTQL
+46 AGKD
-57 WEQQYD
+57 YD
-63 LLKTQIE
+63 KVVS
-70 TTAEKLQGLE
+70 ALQ
-80 SVQSKVAE
+80 
-88 AYDNGAIDYSVYIEF
+88 N
-103 QNEIANTAT
+103 
-112 KLENLKKRAE
+112 
-122 EANAALH
+122 
-129 PSADTSTYQ
+129 
-138 TINTSLDGVNQ
+138 
-149 RYANSRKE
+149 
-157 LEEVNKALKVSGD
+157 
-170 NAQLMAQKNT
+170 
-180 LLGEAIHDAQVK
+180 
-192 LQVLTSQQERMNE
+192 
-205 AVRSGDTTAEEYRAF
+205 
-220 QREIANTQ
+220 
-228 AELAALTEEQK
+228 
-239 NLGKAAEET
+239 
-248 GDKSEKGLEKTTDAL
+248 
-263 KKVEKVAM
+263 VEKVAL
-271 ATTAAVTAAL
+271 ATTGAVTAAL

-291 YSQHEQM
+291 YSQYEQLV
-298 TGGIETL
+298 GGVETL
-305 FAGAEDTVIANAQNA
+305 FAGAEDIVLENARNA

-343 QGLGGDTQK
+343 QGLDGDTEK
-352 AASIADQA
+352 AARIADQA
-360 LIDMADNANK
+360 LIDMSDNANK

-408 RLINDSGVLNGQMMA
+408 RLINDSGVLNGQMVA

-515 LDEGL
+515 LDDTL
-520 EKAKNW
+520 EKVKDW

-553 LGIFAALEISLGAER
+553 LGIFAALEVSLGAER

-637 EVNALDDEYK
+637 EVNALEERTAAINEQRKALEELSKTDTATAWRQADGGYKDTLVELAEISKRFEELKAKRESGGTVNENGGFTYYTDEEIRAMDDE
-647 ELNETLEE
+647 LMSLEIQK
-655 YNRLKA
+655 NALIALKR
-661 ESIELAAQEA
+661 EQ
-671 GQNIE
+671 
-676 DAKARAQSYKSQID
+676 SQIL
-690 TLESLIAKNRE
+690 TQYNEQEIAVMEQHNAERADIISK
-701 YYGTNDLRGNELH
+701 
-714 YFDQSGNAV
+714 SGNTA
-723 GNAGSFDE
+723 
-731 ISDQLGSLYSN
+731 
-742 YYAANDIVRAYSET
+742 
-756 IDEATDNS
+756 
-764 VKHMGEVSEAAA
+764 
-776 NSVKSGEE
+776 EE
-784 ALASAWEHIRETTKA
+784 AVASAWEHIRATTKA
-799 KMDELDD
+799 KMEEYDSD
-806 QLATHKIDDTQYWAQ
+806 LATHKIDDTQYWAQ

-828 HRDEESE
+828 HRDEDSE
-835 EWWKYYDAVTGH
+835 EWWKYYDAVNDH

-873 YSKRYEALKRQQKK
+873 YSKRYEALKRQQKE

-899 KKMISELSEGSDL
+899 KKMLSELTEGSDL

-931 KKATEKEVKEWKASS
+931 EKATEKEVKEWKTSS

-972 NALDMSASDKPE
+972 NALDLSASKKAE
-984 DDIYSRMGLAR
+984 DDVYSRLGLAR
-995 PKSSEEEDTGNQYDF
+995 PKNGEESADSQYDF
-1010 SSENI
+1010 SSDTIE
-1015 SKQTKE
+1015 KQTKE

-1086 RSETQSLRDDADKA
+1086 RSDTQSLKDDADKA
-1100 AEEAKNTIKT
+1100 ALAAKGSIQK
-1110 SLDGLS
+1110 SLSELGSD
-1116 SNAYESGKAAAEA
+1116 AYESGKAAAEA

-1135 EYKADTNKLMG
+1135 EYKADTDKLMG

>member
-1 MANKYGYMAKIG
+1 MAPNKYGYMAKIG
-13 LSDDGLQ
+13 IDTTGVQNGLTEADSAMRAFSREMREVNNVIAQGGNSAEMAAQRNQLYAEQITQLNRRLEALRSVEEDINRARANGNIDESEYRAYRREIEQ
-20 TSLKEIDS
+20 TENALQNLREQQRDIG
-28 SLKEVDRSIAA
+28 A
-39 TDKAINN
+39 N
-46 AGKAGLETTQL
+46 AGKD
-57 WEQQYD
+57 YD
-63 LLKTQIE
+63 KVVS
-70 TTAEKLQGLE
+70 ALQ
-80 SVQSKVAE
+80 
-88 AYDNGAIDYSVYIEF
+88 N
-103 QNEIANTAT
+103 
-112 KLENLKKRAE
+112 
-122 EANAALH
+122 
-129 PSADTSTYQ
+129 
-138 TINTSLDGVNQ
+138 
-149 RYANSRKE
+149 
-157 LEEVNKALKVSGD
+157 
-170 NAQLMAQKNT
+170 
-180 LLGEAIHDAQVK
+180 
-192 LQVLTSQQERMNE
+192 
-205 AVRSGDTTAEEYRAF
+205 
-220 QREIANTQ
+220 
-228 AELAALTEEQK
+228 
-239 NLGKAAEET
+239 
-248 GDKSEKGLEKTTDAL
+248 
-263 KKVEKVAM
+263 VEKVAL
-271 ATTAAVTAAL
+271 ATTVAVTAAL

-291 YSQHEQM
+291 YSQYEQM
-298 TGGIETL
+298 VGGVETL
-305 FAGAEDTVIANAQNA
+305 FAGAEDIVLENARNA

-408 RLINDSGVLNGQMMA
+408 RLINDSGVLNGQMVA

-515 LDEGL
+515 LDDTL
-520 EKAKNW
+520 EKVKDW
-526 IESGGLKEFSED
+526 IESGGLKELSENI
-538 VVGTVEFIIDNKETL
+538 VGTVEFIINNKETL
-553 LGIFAALEISLGAER
+553 LGIFAALELALGAER
-568 MNKVIDS
+568 I
-575 SKEIIS
+575 SKAVSGLKDVTS

-605 GWVAVAAVTIT
+605 GWVAVATVTIT

-637 EVNALDDEYK
+637 EVNALEERTAAINEQRKALEELSKTDTATAWRQADGGYKDTLVELAEISKRFEELKAKRESGGTVNENGGFTYYTDEEIRAMDDE
-647 ELNETLEE
+647 LMSLEIQK
-655 YNRLKA
+655 NALIALKR
-661 ESIELAAQEA
+661 EQ
-671 GQNIE
+671 
-676 DAKARAQSYKSQID
+676 SQIL
-690 TLESLIAKNRE
+690 TQYNEQEIAVMEQHNAERADIISK
-701 YYGTNDLRGNELH
+701 
-714 YFDQSGNAV
+714 SGNTA
-723 GNAGSFDE
+723 
-731 ISDQLGSLYSN
+731 
-742 YYAANDIVRAYSET
+742 
-756 IDEATDNS
+756 
-764 VKHMGEVSEAAA
+764 
-776 NSVKSGEE
+776 EE
-784 ALASAWEHIRETTKA
+784 AVASAWEHIRATTKA

-806 QLATHKIDDTQYWAQ
+806 QLATHKIDDNTYWAQ

-828 HRDEESE
+828 HRDEDSE
-835 EWWKYYDAVTGH
+835 EWWKYYDAVNDH
-847 YDKLSKTEKTAA
+847 YDKLSETEKTAA

-873 YSKRYEALKRQQKK
+873 YSKRYEALKRQQKE

-893 WLADEL
+893 WLADGL

-931 KKATEKEVKEWKASS
+931 EKATEKEVKEWKTSA
-946 DKVSDAVEKKYEK
+946 DKVANAVEKKYEQ
-959 VQQAF
+959 VQKAF

-972 NALDMSASDKPE
+972 SALDLSASQKAE
-984 DDIYSRMGLAR
+984 DDVYSRLGLAR
-995 PKSSEEEDTGNQYDF
+995 PKNGEESADSQYDF
-1010 SSENI
+1010 GSDTI
-1015 SKQTKE
+1015 AKQTKE

-1057 KELLKLSPE
+1057 KELLRLSPE

-1086 RSETQSLRDDADKA
+1086 RSDTQSLRDDADKA
-1100 AEEAKNTIKT
+1100 AEEAKKTIKA
-1110 SLDGLS
+1110 SLAGLS

-1135 EYKADTNKLMG
+1135 EYKADTDKLMG

-1151 SGGTSSSAAAVT
+1151 SGGSTSSAAAVT

>member
-13 LSDDGLQ
+13 IDTSGLQ
-20 TSLKEIDS
+20 TSIKDVDTAVKSLSREMKAVDS
-28 SLKEVDRSIAA
+28 VIAQS
-39 TDKAINN
+39 
-46 AGKAGLETTQL
+46 GES
-57 WEQQYD
+57 
-63 LLKTQIE
+63 
-70 TTAEKLQGLE
+70 AEM
-80 SVQSKVAE
+80 
-88 AYDNGAIDYSVYIEF
+88 
-103 QNEIANTAT
+103 T
-112 KLENLKKRAE
+112 
-122 EANAALH
+122 
-129 PSADTSTYQ
+129 
-138 TINTSLDGVNQ
+138 
-149 RYANSRKE
+149 
-157 LEEVNKALKVSGD
+157 
-170 NAQLMAQKNT
+170 AQKNE
-180 LLGEAIHDAQVK
+180 LYSQKIAK
-192 LQVLTSQQERMNE
+192 LTEKLTALKSVENNVLSARNNGNISAEQFREYERE
-205 AVRSGDTTAEEYRAF
+205 VVSTESALKR
-220 QREIANTQ
+220 
-228 AELAALTEEQK
+228 LTEEQK
-239 NLGKAAEET
+239 NLGKATEET
-248 GDKSEKGLEKTTDAL
+248 TQKAVTLGDIVKANVISDVIVKGAEKVTGAL
-263 KKVEKVAM
+263 KQI
-271 ATTAAVTAAL
+271 
-281 GKLSSDALSA
+281 SSEAISA
-291 YSQHEQM
+291 YSQYEQM
-298 TGGIETL
+298 VGGVETL
-305 FAGAEDTVIANAQNA
+305 FAGAEDIVLENAENA
-320 YKTAGISANSYMET
+320 FKTAGVSANNYMQT
-334 VTGFSATLL
+334 ITSFSATLL
-343 QGLGGDTQK
+343 QGLDGDTEK
-352 AASIADQA
+352 AARIADQA
-360 LIDMADNANK
+360 LIDMSDNANK

-400 GGSQAEMA
+400 GGSQEEMA
-408 RLINDSGVLNGQMMA
+408 RLINDSGVLNGQMVA

-448 ITGTTAKEAES
+448 ITGTTAEEAET
-459 TIEGSLNKLKASW
+459 TIEGSLNMLKASW

-515 LDEGL
+515 LDEVL

-553 LGIFAALEISLGAER
+553 LGIFAALELSLGAER

-592 AVGGVDAMSMSLS
+592 AVGGIDAMSMSLS
-605 GWVAVAAVTIT
+605 GWGAVAAVTIT
-616 TAMALKT
+616 SAMALKT
-623 AIDNAADR
+623 AIDNAAAR

-637 EVNALDDEYK
+637 KVNALDDEHK

-714 YFDQSGNAV
+714 YFDQSGNA
-723 GNAGSFDE
+723 GSFDEISDDE

-742 YYAANDIVRAYSET
+742 YHAANDIVRAYSET
-756 IDEATDNS
+756 INEAADNS

-784 ALASAWEHIRETTKA
+784 ALASAWEHIRATTKA
-799 KMDELDD
+799 KMEEYDSD
-806 QLATHKIDDTQYWAQ
+806 LATHKIDDNTYWAQ

-835 EWWKYYDAVTGH
+835 EWWKYYDAVTDH

-866 ETALKDS
+866 ENALKES
-873 YSKRYEALKRQQKK
+873 YSQKYEALKRQQKE

-899 KKMISELSEGSDL
+899 KKMLSELTEGSEL

-931 KKATEKEVKEWKASS
+931 EKATEKEVKEWKTSA
-946 DKVSDAVEKKYEK
+946 DKVANAVEKKYEQ
-959 VQQAF
+959 VQEAF

-972 NALDMSASDKPE
+972 SALDLSASQKAE
-984 DDIYSRMGLAR
+984 DDVYSRLGLAR
-995 PKSSEEEDTGNQYDF
+995 PKNGEESADSQYDF
-1010 SSENI
+1010 SSDTI

-1086 RSETQSLRDDADKA
+1086 RSDTQSLRDDADKA

-1135 EYKADTNKLMG
+1135 EYKADTDKLMG

>member
-70 TTAEKLQGLE
+70 TTAEKLRGLE

-248 GDKSEKGLEKTTDAL
+248 GNKSEKGLEKTTDAL

-271 ATTAAVTAAL
+271 ATTVAVTAAL
-281 GKLSSDALSA
+281 GKLSSDALNA
-291 YSQHEQM
+291 YSQYEQM
-298 TGGIETL
+298 VGGVETL
-305 FAGAEDTVIANAQNA
+305 FAGAEDIVLENAQNA

-360 LIDMADNANK
+360 VIDMADNANK
-370 MGTAMGSIQY
+370 MGTSMASIQY
-380 AYQGF
+380 TYQGF

-400 GGSQAEMA
+400 GDSQAEMA
-408 RLINDSGVLNGQMMA
+408 RLINDSGVLNGQMVA

-472 ENALVEIAQP
+472 KNALVEIAEP

-553 LGIFAALEISLGAER
+553 LGIFAALELSLGAER

-637 EVNALDDEYK
+637 KVNALDDEYK

-742 YYAANDIVRAYSET
+742 SYAANDIVRAYSET
-756 IDEATDNS
+756 INEAADNS

-784 ALASAWEHIRETTKA
+784 ALASAWEHIRATTKA
-799 KMDELDD
+799 KMEEYDSD
-806 QLATHKIDDTQYWAQ
+806 LATHKIDDNTYWAQ

-835 EWWKYYDAVTGH
+835 EWWKYYDAVTDH

-859 DKSAKEA
+859 DKAAKEA
-866 ETALKDS
+866 
-873 YSKRYEALKRQQKK
+873 
-887 NGYGDS
+887 
-893 WLADEL
+893 
-899 KKMISELSEGSDL
+899 
-912 YNTYYDK
+912 
-919 WLDLTDKISDAT
+919 DKISDAT
-931 KKATEKEVKEWKASS
+931 EKATEKEVKEWKTSS

-972 NALDMSASDKPE
+972 NALDLSASKKAE
-984 DDIYSRMGLAR
+984 DDVYSRLGLAR
-995 PKSSEEEDTGNQYDF
+995 PKNGEESADSQYDF
-1010 SSENI
+1010 SSDTIE
-1015 SKQTKE
+1015 KQTKE
-1021 LDEYTRNMER
+1021 LDEYTRNMEK
-1031 LEKSDIPEEYL
+1031 LENSDIPEEYL
-1042 ENIRSMSFDKRKEYV
+1042 ENIRSMNFDKRKEYV

-1086 RSETQSLRDDADKA
+1086 RSDTQSLRDDADKA

-1135 EYKADTNKLMG
+1135 EYKADTDKLMG

-1151 SGGTSSSAAAVT
+1151 SGGSTSSAAAVT